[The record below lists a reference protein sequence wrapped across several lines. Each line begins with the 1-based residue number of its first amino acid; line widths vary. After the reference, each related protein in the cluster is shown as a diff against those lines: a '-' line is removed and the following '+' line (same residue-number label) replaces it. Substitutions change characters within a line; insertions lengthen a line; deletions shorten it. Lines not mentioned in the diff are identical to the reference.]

1 MVPGLP
7 QINGMDVQNRE
18 EAVAILSQEEN
29 TNISLLVARP
39 ESQVGVCSL
48 RCPGPPDP
56 GLGFGLSGTDGGR
69 GGVRF
74 QGPLPSMA
82 SDERRW
88 GSGVV
93 LEATGTAQ
101 ACLCSWQ
108 SAGRTVTGTTSWMTL
123 ALRMRATCGRG
134 S

>member
-7 QINGMDVQNRE
+7 QINGVDVQNRE

-48 RCPGPPDP
+48 RYLGPPDP

-69 GGVRF
+69 GVRF
-74 QGPLPSMA
+74 
-82 SDERRW
+82 
-88 GSGVV
+88 
-93 LEATGTAQ
+93 
-101 ACLCSWQ
+101 
-108 SAGRTVTGTTSWMTL
+108 
-123 ALRMRATCGRG
+123 
-134 S
+134 